1 MSNSTPISPFPVTE
15 TAASAPATVVEG
27 VNDASRKRERP
38 KTYDRDYK
46 GRFTTKSGTFT
57 PRSSLRNRRGDMSMG
72 FGGGDF
78 KPHMF
83 TVNKGED
90 IIKRI
95 MSFTENGSRGISVLS
110 ANGAV
115 ANVKIQLHSS
125 SRRVVTYKDEYEI
138 VSLSN
143 TMAISESG
151 GVKNKTGG
159 WRIMIGG
166 APGASVFG
174 GTLAGSL
181 IAASPVQV
189 VIGSFWPLVTKPPQT
204 RKYVLASSTTPN
216 LVASSSTGKVQ
227 QPDMIRPSRSQK
239 RNDESNRAMV
249 VFSPTTPNLLAS
261 SSNGQAQEPDMI
273 GPSHSQERN
282 DESKAMVVFSPTI
295 PNLLA
300 SSSTE
305 QDQQP
310 DMIGPFHSQ
319 NRNDESNDTRK
330 YVLASSTTPNLVAS
344 SSTGKVQQPDMI
356 RPSRSQKRNDE
367 SNRAMLVFSPT
378 TPNLL
383 ASSSNGQAQE
393 PDMIGP
399 SHSQERNDESNKAMV
414 VFSPTTPNLSAS
426 SSTEQDQQPDMI
438 GPFHSQN
445 RNDESNDVILLPTV
459 QYLLASS
466 FTGQLQRQPEMM
478 RNDEPQAVVV
488 PPGIPNL
495 LASSFTGPEMIEPSH
510 SEKDDESYPSQ
521 FLTLGWYNSTPEQDK

>member
-151 GVKNKTGG
+151 GVKHKTGG

-189 VIGSFWPLVTKPPQT
+189 VIGSFWPLVSKPPQT

-216 LVASSSTGKVQ
+216 LVASSSTRKVQ

-261 SSNGQAQEPDMI
+261 SS
-273 GPSHSQERN
+273 
-282 DESKAMVVFSPTI
+282 
-295 PNLLA
+295 
-300 SSSTE
+300 
-305 QDQQP
+305 
-310 DMIGPFHSQ
+310 
-319 NRNDESNDTRK
+319 
-330 YVLASSTTPNLVAS
+330 
-344 SSTGKVQQPDMI
+344 
-356 RPSRSQKRNDE
+356 
-367 SNRAMLVFSPT
+367 
-378 TPNLL
+378 
-383 ASSSNGQAQE
+383 SNGQAQE

-414 VFSPTTPNLSAS
+414 VFSPTTPNLLAS

-510 SEKDDESYPSQ
+510 SENYDESYPSQ

>member
-151 GVKNKTGG
+151 GVKHKTGG

-189 VIGSFWPLVTKPPQT
+189 VIGSFWPLVSKPPQT

-282 DESKAMVVFSPTI
+282 DES
-295 PNLLA
+295 
-300 SSSTE
+300 
-305 QDQQP
+305 
-310 DMIGPFHSQ
+310 
-319 NRNDESNDTRK
+319 
-330 YVLASSTTPNLVAS
+330 
-344 SSTGKVQQPDMI
+344 
-356 RPSRSQKRNDE
+356 
-367 SNRAMLVFSPT
+367 
-378 TPNLL
+378 
-383 ASSSNGQAQE
+383 
-393 PDMIGP
+393 
-399 SHSQERNDESNKAMV
+399 NKAMV
-414 VFSPTTPNLSAS
+414 VFSPTTPNLLAS

-510 SEKDDESYPSQ
+510 SENYDESYPSQ

>member
-1 MSNSTPISPFPVTE
+1 MSNSTPISPFPVVTE
-15 TAASAPATVVEG
+15 TAASAPATVVVG

-46 GRFTTKSGTFT
+46 GRFTTKDGTFT
-57 PRSSLRNRRGDMSMG
+57 PRSSLRNRRGGMSMR

-90 IIKRI
+90 IIERI
-95 MSFTENGSRGISVLS
+95 MSFTENGSRGINVLS
-110 ANGAV
+110 ANGVV

-125 SRRVVTYKDEYEI
+125 TSRVVTYKDEYEI
-138 VSLSN
+138 VSLTN

-189 VIGSFWPLVTKPPQT
+189 VIGSFWPLVSKPPQT
-204 RKYVLASSTTPN
+204 MKYVLASSTTPNLVASSTTPN

-261 SSNGQAQEPDMI
+261 SSNVQAQEPDMI
-273 GPSHSQERN
+273 GPSHSQ
-282 DESKAMVVFSPTI
+282 K
-295 PNLLA
+295 
-300 SSSTE
+300 
-305 QDQQP
+305 
-310 DMIGPFHSQ
+310 
-319 NRNDESNDTRK
+319 
-330 YVLASSTTPNLVAS
+330 
-344 SSTGKVQQPDMI
+344 
-356 RPSRSQKRNDE
+356 
-367 SNRAMLVFSPT
+367 
-378 TPNLL
+378 
-383 ASSSNGQAQE
+383 
-393 PDMIGP
+393 
-399 SHSQERNDESNKAMV
+399 RNDESNKAMV
-414 VFSPTTPNLSAS
+414 VFSP
-426 SSTEQDQQPDMI
+426 TEQDQQPDMI

-478 RNDEPQAVVV
+478 RNDESSQAVVV